1 MTTSMA
7 GTRQPMESFVN
18 PPLIASQP
26 EAPDVLA
33 LLSNV
38 TMAHGVDGLSAKL
51 VELRSW
57 MGDDLAEVE
66 AALSATEQQRKNGD
80 LSTLSAASSSATPMH
95 KSARHLL
102 ELGGKRLRPLCVAL
116 AARVGGGFTP
126 AVRELAI
133 AVELVHNATLLH
145 DDVIDMGDRRR
156 GAETARV
163 IYGNAASIYAG
174 DWLLVDALRRIQATA
189 IPGLLEKSLGVL
201 NEMLEA
207 EAIQLANRGNVR
219 GTVSD
224 YFRVIEG
231 KTASLFR
238 WALFAGGRAGGV
250 SVEQCADLE
259 RYGQNLGV
267 AFQVVD
273 DVLDLAG
280 DPAVVGKSLFADLHE
295 GKMTYPLLLA
305 IERDAALASEME
317 AACAAGVL
325 NLDAAL
331 EQHITSVL
339 WDSGVVEDCLRLA
352 RRCSDD
358 AVAALS
364 ALPPSRAR
372 TALEQ
377 VAVAL
382 VHREK

>member
-1 MTTSMA
+1 MSISMA
-7 GTRQPMESFVN
+7 GTRQTMESFVN
-18 PPLIASQP
+18 PPLVASQSD
-26 EAPDVLA
+26 APDVLA

-51 VELRSW
+51 IELRSW

-66 AALSATEQQRKNGD
+66 AALRATEQQRKNGD
-80 LSTLSAASSSATPMH
+80 AQTLTSTATPMH

-102 ELGGKRLRPLCVAL
+102 GLGGKRLRPLCVAL

-145 DDVIDMGDRRR
+145 DDVIDLGDRRR

-250 SVEQCADLE
+250 SVEQCRDLE

-339 WDSGVVEDCLRLA
+339 WDAGVVEDCLRLA

-364 ALPPSRAR
+364 VLPHSRAR